1 MQINGTLHGNAR
13 TYLTH
18 LFGQGLDDQRYV
30 VERYLSDYEGQIR
43 PWRPGKGSKGGRKQA
58 RKVMSLRAV
67 QRLRPERHEVIV
79 CTGVNLTDSGMQM
92 RGSYAAGIFVDAR
105 RR

>member
-30 VERYLSDYEGQIR
+30 VERYLSDY
-43 PWRPGKGSKGGRKQA
+43 
-58 RKVMSLRAV
+58 
-67 QRLRPERHEVIV
+67 
-79 CTGVNLTDSGMQM
+79 
-92 RGSYAAGIFVDAR
+92 
-105 RR
+105 